1 MAVTI
6 TLYNHTVSRF
16 ASGANAVGDTYKI
29 NLYSVF
35 DFDAADTT
43 KTMAEVGATQ
53 LASAGFGYTQNDK
66 ALSNVAVSV
75 VTTNDAKFD
84 ADDVSWTA
92 SGGDIGP
99 ASYAL
104 IYNDTDANGPPVA
117 YIAFGEAKTANT
129 GTPFNVTWDA
139 AGIITFTY
147 T

>member
-16 ASGANAVGDTYKI
+16 ASGANAVSDTYKI

-43 KTMAEVGATQ
+43 KALAEGGATQ
-53 LASAGFGYTQNDK
+53 LSTANDYTQDMK
-66 ALSNVAVSV
+66 ELVDVTVSV

-84 ADDVSWTA
+84 AADVSWTA

-99 ASYAL
+99 ASYAM
-104 IYNDTDANGPPVA
+104 IYNDTDADDPPVA

-129 GTPFNVTWDA
+129 GTPFNITWDA
-139 AGIITFTY
+139 AGIVTFTY